1 MANLIFNIKQL
12 ALAAGYIFLCAVP
25 LAFAHPHNEKHEPP
39 EPKTQTQQS
48 SAKDD
53 KPKTDK
59 PKTDKSKADTSKT
72 DKSKTNQKK
81 GQPAAKTKQG
91 EKKTTPTPKQLT
103 REEKEIVEN
112 LELLLL
118 LELLKDYDLFD
129 EDPK

>member
-48 SAKDD
+48 SAKD
-53 KPKTDK
+53 DK

>member
-59 PKTDKSKADTSKT
+59 PKTDKSKT